1 MHATTTCQI
10 TNTTSPVTGVPP
22 GAPSAAPSVRAPGIP
37 AVTPAL
43 TEGALL
49 PLALTI
55 AAFAMIRIKCVIR
68 TLPDDLRRY

>member
-10 TNTTSPVTGVPP
+10 TNTTSPVT